1 MKATQGT
8 TYRMLGSRLDD
19 VAKQLEVLRKIGATG
34 KKLNAPSD
42 DPAAIRPVL
51 NTRKQI
57 SNVDRYMETMGKS
70 LDTMQAADGHL
81 EHVENIMQR
90 AKEIMTNS
98 INGGLNADDRTVLAD
113 ELSQLRKE
121 LLDAAN
127 GTVDGKYLF
136 AGYEED
142 TKPFSENPIYDKD
155 AYDPAVPATWP
166 YFYNGDGNAT
176 SLEIS
181 TGEELEVNLTG
192 SDLFFGASKWDPTDP
207 TTQVPDSAPQQRYNL
222 FTKLTQAEE
231 AIRNYNPGI
240 IDPANPTEPVAMA
253 KLKAMQD
260 AMQTSLSDIEGAAE
274 QNRRMRSQLGNRA
287 SRVET
292 SMDYQTGVKIDL
304 KQILSRYEDA
314 DAIEAF
320 NAIVAQETAFQAAL
334 SVTGKVSQLSILD
347 FI

>member
-19 VAKQLEVLRKIGATG
+19 VAKQLEELRKIGATG

-42 DPAAIRPVL
+42 DPASIRPVL

-57 SNVDRYMETMGKS
+57 SNVERYTETMGKS
-70 LDTMQAADGHL
+70 LDTMQATDGHL
-81 EHVENIMQR
+81 EHVENLMQR

-98 INGGLNADDRTVLAD
+98 VNGSLNAEDRAVLAD
-113 ELSQLRKE
+113 ELVNLRQE
-121 LLDAAN
+121 LLDAGN
-127 GTVDGKYLF
+127 GMVDGKYLF

-142 TKPFSENPIYDKD
+142 TKPFVQADPFDVL
-155 AYDPAVPATWP
+155 AFDPADAATWP
-166 YFYNGDGNAT
+166 VSYQGDDHAT

-181 TGEELEVNLTG
+181 TGEEVVVNLTG
-192 SDLFFGASKWDPTDP
+192 NDLFFGTVDWP
-207 TTQVPDSAPQQRYNL
+207 SAAADGVQPEAGRFNL
-222 FTKLTQAEE
+222 FNEITLAEKALRTNDTTTMKASLDKL
-231 AIRNYNPGI
+231 
-240 IDPANPTEPVAMA
+240 
-253 KLKAMQD
+253 
-260 AMQTSLSDIEGAAE
+260 EGAAE
-274 QNRRMRSQLGNRA
+274 QNRLLRSQLGNRA

-314 DAIEAF
+314 DAIESF